1 MKEFSTGRLLHTP
14 EGVRDIYGAEYA
26 KKRTVTDCIRN
37 NMLLYGYVEIQ
48 TPVFEY
54 FDVFSNEIGTTP
66 AGKLYK
72 FFDKDGNTLTL
83 RPDFT
88 PSAARCAAKY
98 YRDRTDP
105 IRLCYE
111 GSAFVNTS
119 DLQGKLKETTQMGVE
134 LIGDDSPQAD
144 AEAIALLVHCLRDAG
159 LPEFKISLG
168 NADYFRGL
176 CEALRMDSEMESAL
190 REYISGKNVF
200 AAEQLLTEAGVSAG
214 DRRHLLAVTELIGP
228 GSTLDDAA
236 EEADNERSLRAVS
249 RLRIVYDILK
259 LYGVEDYVSFDL
271 SMLSKYN
278 YYTGIIFRGFT
289 YGVGDVVATGGRY
302 DNLLGH
308 FGKDAPAIGFMI
320 PVDTLMEALRR
331 QHREVKIPQEAV
343 TVTYDGENFEEK
355 LELVEKLRRS
365 GTAVR
370 LIPEKPMQ
378 EQ

>member
-66 AGKLYK
+66 AGRLYK

-190 REYISGKNVF
+190 R
-200 AAEQLLTEAGVSAG
+200 
-214 DRRHLLAVTELIGP
+214 TELIGP

>member
-1 MKEFSTGRLLHTP
+1 
-14 EGVRDIYGAEYA
+14 
-26 KKRTVTDCIRN
+26 
-37 NMLLYGYVEIQ
+37 
-48 TPVFEY
+48 
-54 FDVFSNEIGTTP
+54 
-66 AGKLYK
+66 
-72 FFDKDGNTLTL
+72 
-83 RPDFT
+83 
-88 PSAARCAAKY
+88 
-98 YRDRTDP
+98 
-105 IRLCYE
+105 
-111 GSAFVNTS
+111 
-119 DLQGKLKETTQMGVE
+119 
-134 LIGDDSPQAD
+134 
-144 AEAIALLVHCLRDAG
+144 
-159 LPEFKISLG
+159 
-168 NADYFRGL
+168 
-176 CEALRMDSEMESAL
+176 MDSEMESAL

-289 YGVGDVVATGGRY
+289 YGVGDVVASGGRY

-355 LELVEKLRRS
+355 LDLVEKLRRN
-365 GTAVR
+365 GTSVR